1 MVENKSSLQ
10 GCNRFNCCLVYSGNL
25 GKVSK
30 TYLRNPSEKSP
41 LCIIFFLSRKKLT
54 DFGGTPPPFP
64 PTLRTDSTKKLLA
77 MDRPKLKMMIENG
90 SKDSILSNQSPNSFS
105 IYPLNGKICD
115 CYLLHERSRT
125 FLLHLNLRP
134 ALDLRLR
141 KVNLLQSCN
150 MQDIE
155 ILWFNLVGIALNS
168 KHPVSEQAH
177 CGQDMY

>member
-10 GCNRFNCCLVYSGNL
+10 GCNLFSCCLVYSGNL

-77 MDRPKLKMMIENG
+77 MDWPKLKMMIENG

-105 IYPLNGKICD
+105 IYPLNGKSVIVICSMKEVQIPSPFEPSSG
-115 CYLLHERSRT
+115 LGSEIEKSESV
-125 FLLHLNLRP
+125 
-134 ALDLRLR
+134 AIS
-141 KVNLLQSCN
+141 QSAGYWN
-150 MQDIE
+150 I
-155 ILWFNLVGIALNS
+155 V
-168 KHPVSEQAH
+168 V
-177 CGQDMY
+177 

>member
-1 MVENKSSLQ
+1 MVGNKSSLQ
-10 GCNRFNCCLVYSGNL
+10 GCNLFSCCLVYSGNL

-115 CYLLHERSRT
+115 CYLLHERSPNSVSIWT
-125 FLLHLNLRP
+125 FVRPWIWDWEKWICCNLAICRILKYCGLIWSALLWIQSEWAS
-134 ALDLRLR
+134 ALWPECVL
-141 KVNLLQSCN
+141 S
-150 MQDIE
+150 
-155 ILWFNLVGIALNS
+155 
-168 KHPVSEQAH
+168 
-177 CGQDMY
+177 